1 MKTVKRRSQKQ
12 EKEVASSFNAKT
24 VVASGA
30 LWGAKGDCKS
40 DKCLIECKTTEKDFY
55 SVTSNVWEK
64 IEDEAIKDHG
74 RIPLLVVDVEDRD
87 RLVVFNP
94 KYFNSSM
101 PTPYENSYNGDN
113 KKSFRVSLNLLNEIG
128 EEIEEYC
135 YGKLFIICG
144 KKKNMLL
151 FMRVKDFYETYKEEL

>member
-12 EKEVASSFNAKT
+12 EREVAKSFNAKT

-40 DKCLIECKTTEKDFY
+40 DKCLIECKTTEKEYY
-55 SVTSNVWEK
+55 SVTSKVWEK

-74 RIPLLVVDVEDRD
+74 RIPLLVVDVQDKD

-94 KYFNSSM
+94 KYFSKPVPTPFENSS
-101 PTPYENSYNGDN
+101 NGDN
-113 KKSFRVSLNLLNEIG
+113 QKSFRVSLTLLIEIG
-128 EEIEEYC
+128 MDIEEYC
-135 YGKLFIICG
+135 YGKLFTICG
-144 KKKNMLL
+144 KKKNMLVY
-151 FMRVKDFYETYKEEL
+151 MRADDFYSTYREEL